1 MHTNFSR
8 LLFAASHPSSPKINT
23 LSIFL
28 RLISS
33 AAPPP
38 HSDSDLSIPPLPN
51 HRPRT
56 RTPLETQ
63 FENWIQNL
71 KPGFT
76 PTDVNHA
83 LRAQSDP
90 DLALDIFRWTGQ
102 QRNYKHNHLTYFTII
117 KILTDGRRY
126 RHAETLVEEAFS
138 GACDMSTPLYNS
150 MIRFC
155 CNRKLLFNRA
165 FDVYRKMLKSNDCK
179 PTLETFTLLLSSLL
193 RRFNKLSVCYIYLHS
208 VRSLTKQM
216 KASGVIPDTYAL
228 NMIIKAFS
236 KCLEMDEAIRVFRE
250 MGLYGCQPNAYSY
263 GYIVKGLC
271 EKGRVGQG
279 LGFYK
284 EMKENQLV
292 PGGGAY
298 MILICGL
305 AMELRYKEAVEVL
318 FDMLENSLSP
328 DLLTYKTVLEGFCRE
343 GHMDEAFELL
353 EECRKRDRLMGQKT
367 YNILLNSLH
376 TTD

>member
-1 MHTNFSR
+1 
-8 LLFAASHPSSPKINT
+8 
-23 LSIFL
+23 
-28 RLISS
+28 
-33 AAPPP
+33 
-38 HSDSDLSIPPLPN
+38 
-51 HRPRT
+51 
-56 RTPLETQ
+56 
-63 FENWIQNL
+63 
-71 KPGFT
+71 
-76 PTDVNHA
+76 
-83 LRAQSDP
+83 
-90 DLALDIFRWTGQ
+90 
-102 QRNYKHNHLTYFTII
+102 
-117 KILTDGRRY
+117 
-126 RHAETLVEEAFS
+126 
-138 GACDMSTPLYNS
+138 
-150 MIRFC
+150 
-155 CNRKLLFNRA
+155 
-165 FDVYRKMLKSNDCK
+165 
-179 PTLETFTLLLSSLL
+179 
-193 RRFNKLSVCYIYLHS
+193 
-208 VRSLTKQM
+208 M

-305 AMELRYKEAVEVL
+305 AMELR
-318 FDMLENSLSP
+318 
-328 DLLTYKTVLEGFCRE
+328 E